1 MVITSNAPQSERA
14 ALIAANRLNIKSIR
28 IEDLFFDDILQIDL
42 KEKIGK
48 DFASS
53 IGKYT
58 VSPTKIFVMCQL
70 TKELYKFKKKTL
82 LLDTKESDIIVTGQ
96 PSFDRFSI
104 NSSNLKI
111 KTKFFKKIM
120 CFGVMVIQLI

>member
-1 MVITSNAPQSERA
+1 MITTNSPRSESA

-48 DFASS
+48 DFSSS

-70 TKELYKFKKKTL
+70 TIELYKFKKRH
-82 LLDTKESDIIVTGQ
+82 
-96 PSFDRFSI
+96 FY
-104 NSSNLKI
+104 
-111 KTKFFKKIM
+111 
-120 CFGVMVIQLI
+120 